1 MSNDHDH
8 DNYDRG
14 KVSRL
19 PALPMPPDPISLQ
32 MFEEQASRGGHVLNM
47 HLVNAHA
54 PKIARARRHVTFA
67 LRNECVASRKI
78 REMVIVLTAV
88 LVKQQYEINHH
99 IPLALAAGV
108 TRGQLDVLM
117 SGWRAQ
123 KELFS
128 AAEVAAFDYID
139 CLVERRGDI
148 PDAVFDEFAEHYSP
162 REILELTHTS
172 NGYYATG
179 VFIRAMKIEL
189 DPEDRTTAPGK
200 F

>member
-1 MSNDHDH
+1 MSQNHND
-8 DNYDRG
+8 YDRG

-19 PALPMPPDPISLQ
+19 PALPLPPDPITQ
-32 MFEEQASRGGHVLNM
+32 AMFDEQISRGGHILNM

-67 LRNECVASRKI
+67 LRNECIASRKI
-78 REMVIVLTAV
+78 REMVIVRTAV

-99 IPLALAAGV
+99 IPLSLAAGV
-108 TRGQLDVLM
+108 TQAQLDALM
-117 SGWRAQ
+117 GDWAA
-123 KELFS
+123 KTDLFS
-128 AAEVAAFDYID
+128 AAEIAALDYID

-148 PDAVFDEFAEHYSP
+148 PDDVFEAFAKHYSP
-162 REILELTHTS
+162 QEILELTHTS

-189 DPEDRTTAPGK
+189 DPTDRTTAPGK

>member
-1 MSNDHDH
+1 MSNDHN
-8 DNYDRG
+8 NYDRG

-19 PALPMPPDPISLQ
+19 PALPLPPDPITRR
-32 MFEEQASRGGHVLNM
+32 MFDEQIARGGHILNM

-54 PKIARARRHVTFA
+54 PEIARARRHVTFA

-78 REMVIVLTAV
+78 REMVIVRTAS

-108 TRGQLDVLM
+108 TKDQLEALQGD
-117 SGWRAQ
+117 WRAK
-123 KELFS
+123 KEIFS
-128 AAEVAAFDYID
+128 AAEIAAIDYVD

-148 PDAVFDEFAEHYSP
+148 PDAIFDEFAKHYSP
-162 REILELTHTS
+162 REILEITHTS